1 MADLARSGVIQI
13 WGAAEQAAIDRCL
26 SVPGLSAHRR
36 QIPAPVHLSRTIEA
50 EIIPRLLLAHLP
62 EQHGPEACSEPT
74 LSTTDVIDFTRL
86 VLEQGVEALLTH
98 VAEVRAQGHT
108 LDAVLLELFAPTARL
123 LGDMWSEDL
132 CSFTDVTISLSRLQQ
147 AMREL
152 AGNSDSDRIGMPH
165 GRILLAPV
173 PGDQHSFGVSMLEGF
188 FRRDGW
194 EVCNDGGPMS
204 RREIVSLAGAEW
216 LDVIALSLSSDIQYD
231 QLRRLIS
238 ALRQA
243 SRNPSVFVMVGG
255 RYFLDHPESV
265 GVVGADAVAFDAP
278 DALRQASSRLSF
290 ALSRC

>member
-1 MADLARSGVIQI
+1 MADLARLGVVSC

-26 SVPGLSAHRR
+26 SIPGLSAHRR
-36 QIPAPVHLSRTIEA
+36 QVTPPPQLSRTIEA

-62 EQHGPEACSEPT
+62 EQVAQDACSEPA

-86 VLEQGVEALLTH
+86 VLVEGVEALLAH
-98 VAEVRAQGHT
+98 VEGVRARGHS
-108 LDAVLLELFAPTARL
+108 LDAVLLDLFAPTARL

-152 AGNSDSDRIGMPH
+152 AGPSDSDRLGMPH

-194 EVCNDGGPMS
+194 EVCNDAGPMS
-204 RREIVSLAGAEW
+204 RRELVSLAQTEW
-216 LDVIALSLSSDIQYD
+216 LDVIALSLSSDIHYD
-231 QLRRLIS
+231 RMQRLIS

-255 RYFLDHPESV
+255 RYFMDHPESV
-265 GVVGADAVAFDAP
+265 VVVGADAVAFDAP
-278 DALRQASSRLSF
+278 DALRQASSGLSL
-290 ALSRC
+290 ALARC